1 MSQWPYIS
9 LLFCI
14 VDVVQNVP
22 RRYSYH
28 GVELGQVRLAVV
40 NKLVGVEFNVINV
53 ACILFFRTIS
63 IRTKI

>member
-1 MSQWPYIS
+1 MCQE
-9 LLFCI
+9 
-14 VDVVQNVP
+14 DT
-22 RRYSYH
+22 RYH
-28 GVELGQVRLAVV
+28 GVELGQVRSAVV

>member
-1 MSQWPYIS
+1 MWCKMCQE
-9 LLFCI
+9 
-14 VDVVQNVP
+14 DT
-22 RRYSYH
+22 RYH
-28 GVELGQVRLAVV
+28 GVELGQVRSAVV